1 MFKNYFKIAIR
12 NLMRYKAY
20 SFINISGLALG
31 ITCCLLILLYVQ
43 DELSY
48 DRYHE
53 NSDRIY
59 RVISESSH
67 KGRTSRQFA
76 TPSIVGP
83 ILKREFPEVEQTVR
97 LYPAWRP
104 VIMGHSDRL
113 FQEKRFYYA
122 DSTIF
127 DVFSLQFILGEPKTA
142 LVRPNTIVL
151 TKSISQKYFGDDN
164 PLGKT
169 LTRDNAR
176 NFEVTGIIEDISE
189 NSHFHF
195 DFLASYA
202 SLEANWAKNEVWD
215 TANFLTY
222 LLLHDGHALSAI
234 QSKIPA
240 LVQRELGEQ
249 LNVRGETLQIHFEPL
264 TEIHLHSG
272 LSIPGETN
280 GNITTVYAFVAIALL
295 LLLIACINYMNLTTA
310 RSARRARE
318 VGVRKVLGA
327 FRGQLSRQFFGES
340 VFTTLFALV
349 LAVFLL
355 EVFLPVFNY
364 LSGKQ
369 LVITYF
375 DNPFILIIL
384 LGTGVLVSVLA
395 GSYPAL
401 FLSAF
406 QPILALKS
414 TPSEKTHKFAFRNK
428 LVVFQ
433 FVISIVLIVATL
445 VVKNQLEYV
454 RNKKLGFDK
463 EQIVV
468 LPIRD
473 QALQQSYP
481 ILKTELLQNPDILNA
496 AATDGYP
503 SNQQAGYSAAAEGLQ
518 ENEYPLSAGMI
529 VDPDVI
535 ETLGLELIAGKGFP
549 ESYIPEHGYF
559 YVINEVLMN
568 RLGWRAEEAVGKWI
582 NLESGRKG
590 TVVGVAKDFHFTSL
604 HSQIQPLAMF
614 TSPKSGDYDYLLVKI
629 NSRDF
634 RKTLGFIE
642 QKWQAI
648 APHRPFE
655 FAFLDQEFDALYRS
669 EERVGQLFFVFAG
682 LAIAIACL
690 GLFGLASFT
699 AEQRTKEIG
708 IRKVLGASIPEI
720 LLLLSKEFTRLVAI
734 AFVVAL
740 PFAYISMNSWLQNFA
755 YRIDIG
761 ALTFI
766 FAGVV
771 TIAIALMTVSY
782 QAIKAALANPVE
794 ALRYE

>member
-1 MFKNYFKIAIR
+1 MFENYLKVAVR
-12 NLMRYKAY
+12 NLLRYKAY

-53 NSDRIY
+53 NADRIY

-122 DSTIF
+122 DPTIF
-127 DVFSLQFILGEPKTA
+127 DVFSFQFILGEVKTA

-151 TKSISQKYFGDDN
+151 TKSTSQKYFGDDN

-169 LTRDNAR
+169 LTRDNAQD
-176 NFEVTGIIEDISE
+176 FEVTGVIEDIPE
-189 NSHFHF
+189 NSHFHI
-195 DFLASYA
+195 DFLASYS
-202 SLEANWAKNEVWD
+202 SLDSYWAKNEVWH

-222 LLLHDGHALSAI
+222 LLLRDGNALSAI

-240 LVQRELGEQ
+240 LVQRERGEQ
-249 LNVRGETLQIHFEPL
+249 LKARGETLQVHFEPL
-264 TEIHLHSG
+264 TEIHLYSG

-295 LLLIACINYMNLTTA
+295 ILLIACINYMNLTTA
-310 RSARRARE
+310 RSVRRARE
-318 VGVRKVLGA
+318 VGMRKVLGA

-355 EVFLPVFNY
+355 EVFLPVFNT

-369 LVITYF
+369 LVINYF
-375 DNPFILIIL
+375 DNSFILIIL
-384 LGTGVLVSVLA
+384 LGTGALVSVLA

-401 FLSAF
+401 FLSSF
-406 QPILALKS
+406 QPALTLKK
-414 TPSEKTHKFAFRNK
+414 TLSEKTHKFAFRNK

-473 QALQQSYP
+473 QVFQQSYTA
-481 ILKTELLQNPDILNA
+481 LKTELSQNPDILSV

-518 ENEYPLSAGMI
+518 QNEYPLSGGMI

-568 RLGWRAEEAVGKWI
+568 RLGWTAEEAVGKWI

-614 TSPKSGDYDYLLVKI
+614 TSPKSSDYDYLLVKI
-629 NSRDF
+629 NSQDF
-634 RKTLGFIE
+634 RETLSFIE
-642 QKWQAI
+642 QKWQVI

-740 PFAYISMNSWLQNFA
+740 PFAYVAMNSWLQNFA

-761 ALTFI
+761 ALTYI

-771 TIAIALMTVSY
+771 TIAIALATVSY
-782 QAIKAALANPVE
+782 QAIKTALANPIE